1 MFIFYLFRRKDKRQF
16 SKSQCTMTNKRCF
29 LFIFALVK
37 LTETMRRFIREH
49 AADDVQR
56 LLLSAAQY
64 PSIDVPFAVM
74 QIEARCVLKDKLPS
88 WHACDALI
96 FSSKLAA
103 EQCSSEL
110 TAQYK
115 LRLLEG
121 EQHLCDLTGGLGVDS
136 YFFAKQVKQ
145 VCYVERDKACFDATM
160 RNFSVLSARN
170 IEGRNEEAA
179 HALSELTATDVF
191 YIDPARR
198 GTGNR
203 RMFALSDCEPD
214 IVQLL
219 PEMLRK
225 APKVMAKLSPMLDL
239 SHTLALLP
247 QTTDVHVVSVK
258 NECKELLFVLRRGN
272 TAKLPCIHCINIV
285 ADSPEQAFCFTP
297 AEEQGTPTLLA
308 ESAGAYLYEPNAS
321 ILKAGAYKQT
331 AMRMG
336 VRKLHVNS
344 HLYTSDE
351 EVLDFPGRSF
361 RIEEMIPFSGKICR
375 TIARKIPQA
384 NLTAR
389 NFPLSVEELR
399 KRTKI
404 TDGGEVYLFA
414 TTLADNQK
422 VLIRCTKLSQ
432 LP

>member
-1 MFIFYLFRRKDKRQF
+1 
-16 SKSQCTMTNKRCF
+16 MTNKRCF

-56 LLLSAAQY
+56 LLLSGVKY
-64 PSIDVPFAVM
+64 PSIDVPFAVTQM
-74 QIEARCVLKDKLPS
+74 EARRVLKDKLPS

-96 FSSKLAA
+96 FPSKLAA

-110 TAQYK
+110 MAQYK

-145 VCYVERDKACFDATM
+145 VCYVERDKACFDAAM

-170 IEGRNEEAA
+170 IEGHNAEAA
-179 HALSELTATDVF
+179 HVLSELTATDVF

-214 IVQLL
+214 IVLLL

>member
-1 MFIFYLFRRKDKRQF
+1 
-16 SKSQCTMTNKRCF
+16 MTNKKCF
-29 LFIFALVK
+29 LFIFALVE

-64 PSIDVPFAVM
+64 PSIDVPHAVT
-74 QIEARCVLKDKLPS
+74 QIEARRVLKDKMPV
-88 WHACDALI
+88 WHACDELI
-96 FSSKLAA
+96 FPSKLAA
-103 EQCSSEL
+103 EQCSSAR

-115 LRLLEG
+115 LRLLED
-121 EQHLCDLTGGLGVDS
+121 ERHLCDLTGGLGVDS

-145 VCYVERDKACFDATM
+145 VCYVERDKACFDAAI
-160 RNFSVLSARN
+160 RNFSVLSAKN

-219 PEMLRK
+219 PAMLRK
-225 APKVMAKLSPMLDL
+225 APKVIAKLSPMLDL

-272 TAKLPCIHCINIV
+272 AAKIPRIHCINIMT
-285 ADSPEQAFCFTP
+285 DSSEQAFCFTP
-297 AEEQGTPTLLA
+297 AEEQATPVLPA
-308 ESAGAYLYEPNAS
+308 KSAGAYLYEPNAS

-331 AMRMG
+331 ALRTG

-351 EVLDFPGRSF
+351 EVFDFPGRSF
-361 RIEEMIPFSGKICR
+361 RIEEVLPFSGKICR
-375 TIARKIPQA
+375 TIARNIPQA
-384 NLTAR
+384 NLTVR

-404 TDGGEVYLFA
+404 TDGGEIYLFA

-432 LP
+432 FP